1 MSGRPSTTS
10 ICSIRAPVST
20 FSRQDTMGRTRQ
32 SLFVLAAAVIA
43 VAVLPTAALDAG
55 ENFIIVQST
64 TSTQNSGLFEHILP
78 LFTKKTGIE
87 VRVVAVGTGQA
98 LKNAENGDGDVVLVH
113 SKPDEEK
120 FVAERWGVKRYPVMY
135 NDFIIVGP
143 AADPAKIAGLKQ
155 APEALKRIAE
165 AKAPFASRADD
176 SGTHKAELKLWEQA
190 GVEPKASSGSWYLE
204 TGSGMGAT
212 LNTAVGKEAYVL
224 TDRGTWLAF
233 ANKDDFKVLV
243 EGDDK
248 LFNQYGVI
256 LVNPAKHPN
265 VKAREG
271 QAFID
276 WLTGREGQAAIAS
289 YKIDGQQVFY
299 PDASPQG

>member
-1 MSGRPSTTS
+1 MSMMFGR
-10 ICSIRAPVST
+10 RV
-20 FSRQDTMGRTRQ
+20 
-32 SLFVLAAAVIA
+32 VLAIGVT
-43 VAVLPTAALDAG
+43 AVLFAATAPYPLYADDK
-55 ENFIIVQST
+55 FIIVQST

-120 FVAERWGVKRYPVMY
+120 FVAEGWGVKRYPVMY

-143 AADPAKIAGLKQ
+143 AADPAKIAGMQ
-155 APEALKRIAE
+155 RAPEALKKIAE
-165 AKAPFASRADD
+165 VSAPFASRADD
-176 SGTHKAELKLWEQA
+176 SGTHKAELKLWEAA
-190 GVEPKASSGSWYLE
+190 GVDPKASSGTWYLE

-212 LNTAVGKEAYVL
+212 LNTAVGKHAYAL

-256 LVNPAKHPN
+256 LVNPTKHPN
-265 VKAREG
+265 VKAKEG

-276 WLTGREGQAAIAS
+276 WLVSPEGQAAIAS
-289 YKIDGQQVFY
+289 YKIDGQQLFF
-299 PDASPQG
+299 PNAGPQS